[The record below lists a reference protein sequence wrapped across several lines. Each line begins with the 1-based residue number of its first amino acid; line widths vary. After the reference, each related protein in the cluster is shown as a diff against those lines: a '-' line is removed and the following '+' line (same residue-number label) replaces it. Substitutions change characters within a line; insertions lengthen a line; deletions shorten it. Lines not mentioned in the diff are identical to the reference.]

1 MKTSRPFS
9 SLLLSLCIAL
19 LLPIPGTAFS
29 FNEPSNLNHQ
39 EDKPSRTSHP
49 ETKDDSLNKNS
60 ALLSEDLAARIRML
74 RKEANEEARSL
85 PTRRIDPISGS
96 ISKKMMSAYEM
107 IDPASAGGGT
117 SKAAANPNKGIKKL
131 ERLAKRKNLNA
142 NEQSLVWNLIA
153 YGRYTLGDVAGSIA
167 AYEEVLEAGR
177 QGSIM
182 LSLESNAHQAL
193 AKFHLE
199 AGKYELA
206 IQHAEK
212 MVALGGALGEMRQTL
227 GVLIGEEIEEIEE
240 IDQRPKIVE
249 EDYLPRVKVAPK
261 YPRKALSR
269 RLSGWVT
276 VAFTIATDGKVK
288 DLRVIENCAHKSS
301 KGPSAA
307 CANMPNDVFDKAAL
321 DAVKQFEYQP
331 RTRNGSPVEVRDA
344 ETRLSFDTQ

>member
-9 SLLLSLCIAL
+9 SLLPTLCIAL
-19 LLPIPGTAFS
+19 LFALSGTAFS
-29 FNEPSNLNHQ
+29 SNEPSNLNDQ
-39 EDKPSRTSHP
+39 EEKPKRTSHP
-49 ETKDDSLNKNS
+49 TTKDHSLNKNS
-60 ALLSEDLAARIRML
+60 APLSEDLAARIRAL

-96 ISKKMMSAYEM
+96 IFKKMMSAYEM

-117 SKAAANPNKGIKKL
+117 SKATANPSKGIKKL

-142 NEQSLVWNLIA
+142 NEQSQVSNLIA
-153 YGRYTLGDVAGSIA
+153 YGRYTLGDFAGAIA
-167 AYEEVLEAGR
+167 AYEEVLEAR
-177 QGSIM
+177 RKGSIM
-182 LSLESNAHQAL
+182 LSLESNALQAL

-199 AGKYELA
+199 AGNYELA

-227 GVLIGEEIEEIEE
+227 GVLIGEEIEEIT
-240 IDQRPKIVE
+240 QRPKVVE

-261 YPRKALSR
+261 YPRRALSR

-276 VAFTIATDGKVK
+276 VAFIIATDGTVK
-288 DLRVIENCAHKSS
+288 DPRVIENCAHKSS